1 MGEWEIKNIGD
12 LLMCAWKYKQVM
24 PRITVQKLKLL
35 EPKRITNLVGMS
47 LNHISSELEK
57 TSYRAEIFE
66 LGTKELSSI
75 SLEEALLK
83 NFIKT
88 FEEIM
93 EFSSKDVRLLL
104 SALLMKFE
112 TNCVKSL
119 LRTKEANLSVKESMN
134 YVVPAGRLS
143 EARCRKILKNSENIG
158 DVIDSLSDMEYGSM
172 LEKAF
177 EVYLKERIFYLLEI
191 ALDRYVY
198 HRIWRATGKFWGLDK
213 KIARTVIGL
222 EIDSVNVKTI
232 LRCKAMGI
240 TEPQIRRYLIQ
251 ESKVFGERELEET
264 MRCSDMQSI
273 ISSLVESSKRAMARD
288 HRYIFT
294 EIKESHITSITI
306 LETLLDRGL
315 VETNLRII
323 KRYTPY
329 FNIGLLL
336 AFFNLKWFEVK
347 NLRAIIRGTE
357 AGIAPDRVKK
367 LLILQR

>member
-1 MGEWEIKNIGD
+1 
-12 LLMCAWKYKQVM
+12 MCAWKYKQVM
-24 PRITVQKLKLL
+24 PRIIVEKLKLL

-57 TSYRAEIFE
+57 TSYSAEIFE
-66 LGTKELSSI
+66 LSTKEPNSI

-88 FEEIM
+88 CEEIM
-93 EFSSKDVRLLL
+93 ELSPKDVRLLL

-112 TNCVKSL
+112 TNCVKAL
-119 LRTKEANLSVKESMN
+119 LRTKEANLSVTESMN
-134 YVVPAGRLS
+134 YIIPAGRLS
-143 EARCRKILKNSENIG
+143 EARCRKILENSKNIG
-158 DVIDSLSDMEYGSM
+158 EVIDSLSDMEYGSV

-177 EVYLKERIFYLLEI
+177 ELYFKERVFYLLEI
-191 ALDRYVY
+191 ALDRHVY
-198 HRIWRATGKFWGLDK
+198 HRIWKATGKFWGLDK

-232 LRCKAMGI
+232 LRCKAMGL
-240 TEPQIRRYLIQ
+240 TELQIRRYLIQ
-251 ESKVFGERELEET
+251 ESKVFGERELEEA
-264 MRCSDMQSI
+264 MRGSDLQSI
-273 ISSLVESSKRAMARD
+273 MRSLVESSKRAMARD
-288 HRYIFT
+288 HRCIFT
-294 EIKESHITSITI
+294 EIKELHVTSLTI

-347 NLRAIIRGTE
+347 NLRAIVRGTE
-357 AGIAPDRVKK
+357 ARIAPDRIKK
-367 LLILQR
+367 LLILQKMS